1 MKIYNAM
8 TRVVAAVS
16 TRVFVG
22 EELTT
27 NEEWLQTTIQY
38 TTHLITCAEVLKRI
52 PPWIRP
58 VIYRVI
64 PHFRTLRATTDAAT
78 RIVKPIVQA
87 RREEMDKPGYKLSND
102 MLSWML
108 VERVKKS
115 YHDKDYQYLAQF
127 QLQLAFAAIH
137 TTSMAVTNMLFDLVA
152 HPELIPILR
161 EEISEELAENN
172 GSWKGQLLRN
182 LRKVDSFMKE
192 SQRHNPVGFS
202 T

>member
-1 MKIYNAM
+1 M

-16 TRVFVG
+16 TRIFAG

-27 NEEWLQTTIQY
+27 NEEWLQTTIRY
-38 TTHLITCAEVLKRI
+38 TTDLITAAEVLKRI
-52 PPWIRP
+52 PRVIRP
-58 VIYRVI
+58 FIYRIV
-64 PHFRTLRATTDAAT
+64 PHFRTLQATTAAAT

-87 RREEMDKPGYKLSND
+87 RREEIDRPDHKLSND
-102 MLSWML
+102 MLSWMM

-152 HPELIPILR
+152 NPELITILR
-161 EEISEELAENN
+161 QEISEELAKNN
-172 GSWKGQLLRN
+172 GSWKGQLLRK
-182 LRKVDSFMKE
+182 LQKVDSFMKE